1 MLLNYDE
8 LQEINTLKI
17 NWRKTKRQNLYKKTR
32 KLDLKVQIN
41 NNNSSNKKRVLINS
55 NK

>member
-17 NWRKTKRQNLYKKTR
+17 NWEKPKDRVSTKKLENLIWKFK
-32 KLDLKVQIN
+32 
-41 NNNSSNKKRVLINS
+41 
-55 NK
+55 